1 LQAKGLCLETTI
13 EKIGG
18 DKMKN
23 IKNLIEN
30 YSNLNNCVKVE
41 FIDKLGKRV
50 SLEGRD
56 NNHNRFYLTCSVKYL
71 KRLCREN
78 KVKLTIED
86 YIEL

>member
-1 LQAKGLCLETTI
+1 
-13 EKIGG
+13 
-18 DKMKN
+18 MKN

-30 YSNLNNCVKVE
+30 YNDLNTIVKVE
-41 FIDKLGKRV
+41 FIDKLRKRV

-56 NNHNRFYLTCSVKYL
+56 NNNRFYLTCSTKYL

-78 KVKLTIED
+78 KVELTIED